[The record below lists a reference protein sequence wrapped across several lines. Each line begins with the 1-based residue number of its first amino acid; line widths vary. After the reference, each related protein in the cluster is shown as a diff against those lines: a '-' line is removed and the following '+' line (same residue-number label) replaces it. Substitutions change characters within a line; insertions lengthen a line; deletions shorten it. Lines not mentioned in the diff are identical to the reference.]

1 MALESRDDLRVVHIE
16 QPEQLEPQKTRL
28 YQLRCRKSL
37 EPFQLAFKLGIS
49 TKLYNV
55 YENNP
60 EKIPANIL
68 IKLSDIFNVSV
79 DYIVNNSDTPTK
91 TEYIKKRL

>member
-1 MALESRDDLRVVHIE
+1 MALENRDKLVEVHIE
-16 QPEQLEPQKTRL
+16 TPKPPEPPKTRL

-37 EPFQLAFKLGIS
+37 EPFQLALKLGIS

-68 IKLSDIFNVSV
+68 IKLSNIFNVSI
-79 DYIVNNSDTPTK
+79 DYIVNNNDDTK
-91 TEYIKKRL
+91 EEL